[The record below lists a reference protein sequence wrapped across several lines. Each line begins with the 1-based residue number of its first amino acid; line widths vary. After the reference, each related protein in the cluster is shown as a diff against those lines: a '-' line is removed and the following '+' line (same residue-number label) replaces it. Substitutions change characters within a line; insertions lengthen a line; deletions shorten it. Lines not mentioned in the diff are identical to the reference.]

1 MVIVKDFTLL
11 VYKNL
16 LQTLKYKDYEFL
28 TVEEYFSDNHSV
40 ASSQGRS
47 LASSLPRSLVLL
59 RHDVDRK
66 PENSLK
72 MARLESELGIKATYY
87 FRTIP
92 QTLKPEIIKQIAE
105 LGHEIG
111 YHYENLT
118 TANSQI
124 KNLNPVK
131 YSRSSNFTGQKCKMK
146 NEEEYEKE
154 LFELAIKDFEKNLK
168 KLRKIVPIKN
178 ICMHGSPLSK
188 WDSRDLWKKYNYRDY
203 GIISEP
209 YFDIDFSQV
218 QYITDAGRSWNNAA
232 INLRDKVNSPFENNF
247 KHTNNIIKAAENG
260 QLSKQIMFNIHPEHW
275 AASNIEWLR
284 IWVVR
289 KVKNAVKKVVLRRRP

>member
-1 MVIVKDFTLL
+1 VVIVKDFTLL

-92 QTLKPEIIKQIAE
+92 QTLKPDIIKQIAV
-105 LGHEIG
+105 LGNEIG

-118 TANSQI
+118 TANSRM
-124 KNLNPVK
+124 KNVNPVK
-131 YSRSSNFTGQKCKMK
+131 YSRSSKFTGQKCKIK

-154 LFELAIKDFEKNLK
+154 LFELAIKDFEKNLN

-188 WDSRDLWKKYNYRDY
+188 WDSRDLWGKYNYRDY

-209 YFDIDFSQV
+209 YFDIDFSKV

-260 QLSKQIMFNIHPEHW
+260 QLSEQTMFNIHPEHW
-275 AASNIEWLR
+275 AVSSAEWLK
-284 IWVVR
+284 IWTVR
-289 KVKNAVKKVVLRRRP
+289 KVKNAVKKVVLRKR

>member
-1 MVIVKDFTLL
+1 MVIVKDFTLS
-11 VYKNL
+11 VYRNL

-92 QTLKPEIIKQIAE
+92 QTLKPDIIKQIAV
-105 LGHEIG
+105 LGNEIG

-118 TANSQI
+118 TANSRM
-124 KNLNPVK
+124 KNVNPVK
-131 YSRSSNFTGQKCKMK
+131 YSRSSKFTGQKCKIK

-154 LFELAIKDFEKNLK
+154 LFELAIKDFEKNLN

-188 WDSRDLWKKYNYRDY
+188 WDSRDLWGKYNYRDY

-209 YFDIDFSQV
+209 YFDIDFSKV

-260 QLSKQIMFNIHPEHW
+260 QLSEQIMFNIHPEHW
-275 AASNIEWLR
+275 AVSSAEWLK
-284 IWVVR
+284 IWTVR
-289 KVKNAVKKVVLRRRP
+289 KVKNAVKKVVLRKR

>member
-1 MVIVKDFTLL
+1 MDFTLTL
-11 VYKNL
+11 YQQL
-16 LQTLKYKDYEFL
+16 LEALQKQNYQFL
-28 TVEEYFSDNHSV
+28 TVEEYFSDSHSV
-40 ASSQGRS
+40 SPSQN
-47 LASSLPRSLVLL
+47 PSLVLL

-92 QTLKPEIIKQIAE
+92 QTLKPDIIKQIAE

-118 TANSQI
+118 TANSRMKNVKSKI
-124 KNLNPVK
+124 KN
-131 YSRSSNFTGQKCKMK
+131 SNEFEKKL
-146 NEEEYEKE
+146 YEI
-154 LFELAIKDFEKNLK
+154 AIKDFERNLS
-168 KLRKIVPIKN
+168 KLREIVPIKN

-188 WDSRDLWKKYNYRDY
+188 WDSRDLWGKYNYRDY

-260 QLSKQIMFNIHPEHW
+260 QLSEQTMFNIHPEHW
-275 AASNIEWLR
+275 AVSSAEWLK
-284 IWVVR
+284 IWTVR
-289 KVKNAVKKVVLRRRP
+289 KVKNAVKKVVLRKR

>member
-1 MVIVKDFTLL
+1 VKDFTLS
-11 VYKNL
+11 VYRNL

-28 TVEEYFSDNHSV
+28 TVEEYFTRQV

-92 QTLKPEIIKQIAE
+92 QTLKPDIIKQIAE

-118 TANSQI
+118 TANSRI
-124 KNLNPVK
+124 KNVNPVK

-188 WDSRDLWKKYNYRDY
+188 WDSRDLWKKYDYRDY
-203 GIISEP
+203 SIISEP

-218 QYITDAGRSWNNAA
+218 QYIIDAGRSWNNAA

-247 KHTNNIIKAAENG
+247 KHTNNIIKAAENS
-260 QLSKQIMFNIHPEHW
+260 QLSEQIMFNIHPEHW
-275 AASNIEWLR
+275 AATSPEWLK
-284 IWVVR
+284 IWAVR
-289 KVKNAVKKVVLRRRP
+289 KVKNAVKKVVLRKR